1 MHDDGMTDD
10 ETSPS
15 ILFEV
20 FALNQQ
26 LRELLDEAMRDSPL
40 NPSDYAIVSAVFE
53 DEAPTPTQLARRL
66 GMPLSTTVEQV
77 QAFERRGY
85 LRRFP
90 NPEDRR
96 SYRVTLTAAGR
107 KAHRRAAEEFELAYS
122 AVVEGLGRVSEAS
135 VARALRALRE
145 AIESAQKS
153 STEPVDATGRRTS
166 S

>member
-1 MHDDGMTDD
+1 VTDE

-26 LRELLDEAMRDSPL
+26 VRQLLDHAMRASPL
-40 NPSDYAIVSAVFE
+40 TPADYAFVSAVFE

-66 GMPLSTTVEQV
+66 GQPLSTTVEQV

-90 NPEDRR
+90 NPQDGR
-96 SYRVTLTAAGR
+96 SYRVTLTAAGG
-107 KAHRRAAEEFELAYS
+107 KAHRRAAQEFEGAYS
-122 AVVEGLGRVSEAS
+122 AVVAGLGGSEAA
-135 VARALRALRE
+135 VARAMRRLRE
-145 AIESAQKS
+145 AVSLAQEKSATDVDRAGGR
-153 STEPVDATGRRTS
+153 STS
-166 S
+166 